1 MKKLLKVFLILSA
14 LLTMTA
20 CNISETDIN
29 ERLSAPSNQLPPIEG
44 KWVIK
49 EHIDLDQKPGEDG
62 EERFIGREAMFHREA
77 VILASNYT
85 KEPSYKIKNVYTRD
99 YFIYKYKLRSS
110 TLDIENEKVQVITVL
125 DDNQYFAEFVKVSE
139 EDLLVYLNNSFY
151 RMEKVS
157 EQVSLNEINRYIEIE
172 KAVVREFDSYEDENL
187 ETGALLG
194 IKIPSYDNKNQLP
207 MWEYETI
214 WFRSKGGTF
223 LDAYKM
229 KDLLVPRKDGFWLI
243 QVDREEKDRIIKD
256 EINAIPQYGKKTVD
270 KLELDPSRFKNYRDS
285 KLPKVLK
292 NILFVGNNYISVENI
307 DASKDNRKSLA
318 VYPIDNIKRE
328 KSVKLSDFIG
338 ENGEDI
344 YLEGVQ
350 SVISPEE
357 ELEGNEKNI
366 GLSRKN
372 GYWMFKGRINYNQ
385 NNKELYKDFS
395 ISAIPP
401 KDLVNYNEL
410 VLPWEAVK
418 RKIPEAIDVY
428 SSPNEDFIVVVT
440 HGDLQIFEI
449 ANGQILDSK
458 PVKTI
463 DLPKNASIIMAEWA
477 TGRYANLW
485 EEEVVRQDGE
495 VIEE

>member
-1 MKKLLKVFLILSA
+1 
-14 LLTMTA
+14 
-20 CNISETDIN
+20 
-29 ERLSAPSNQLPPIEG
+29 
-44 KWVIK
+44 
-49 EHIDLDQKPGEDG
+49 
-62 EERFIGREAMFHREA
+62 
-77 VILASNYT
+77 
-85 KEPSYKIKNVYTRD
+85 
-99 YFIYKYKLRSS
+99 
-110 TLDIENEKVQVITVL
+110 
-125 DDNQYFAEFVKVSE
+125 
-139 EDLLVYLNNSFY
+139 
-151 RMEKVS
+151 
-157 EQVSLNEINRYIEIE
+157 
-172 KAVVREFDSYEDENL
+172 
-187 ETGALLG
+187 
-194 IKIPSYDNKNQLP
+194 
-207 MWEYETI
+207 
-214 WFRSKGGTF
+214 
-223 LDAYKM
+223 
-229 KDLLVPRKDGFWLI
+229 
-243 QVDREEKDRIIKD
+243 
-256 EINAIPQYGKKTVD
+256 
-270 KLELDPSRFKNYRDS
+270 
-285 KLPKVLK
+285 
-292 NILFVGNNYISVENI
+292 
-307 DASKDNRKSLA
+307 
-318 VYPIDNIKRE
+318 
-328 KSVKLSDFIG
+328 
-338 ENGEDI
+338 
-344 YLEGVQ
+344 
-350 SVISPEE
+350 
-357 ELEGNEKNI
+357 I